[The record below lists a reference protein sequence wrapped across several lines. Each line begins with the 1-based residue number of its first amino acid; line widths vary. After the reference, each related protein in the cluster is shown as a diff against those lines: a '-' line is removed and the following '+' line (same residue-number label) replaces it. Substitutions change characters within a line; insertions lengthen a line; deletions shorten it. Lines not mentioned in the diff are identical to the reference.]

1 MNKHTQDVLEDIIDA
16 IPLVIVTTFFII
28 LFTL

>member
-16 IPLVIVTTFFII
+16 IPFVIVTTFFII